1 MMKKVMKV
9 FWLVFL
15 SVFPITSLL
24 REVELE
30 DSTHT
35 KGRNNP

>member
-1 MMKKVMKV
+1 MKKVMRV

-15 SVFPITSLL
+15 SIFPINSLL
-24 REVELE
+24 KNVELE

-35 KGRNNP
+35 KGRNNQA